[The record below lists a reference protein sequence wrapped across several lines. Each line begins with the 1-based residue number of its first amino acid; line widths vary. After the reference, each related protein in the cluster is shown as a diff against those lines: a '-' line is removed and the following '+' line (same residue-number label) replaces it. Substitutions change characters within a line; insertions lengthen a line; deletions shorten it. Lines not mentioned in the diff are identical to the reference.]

1 MRPGQLIDRFR
12 RRPSDLLTLKQL
24 AFWNGRLT
32 EEQRRAA
39 RRAAER
45 YVEIVPWTVDVP
57 AHLRDADLEPAIAWT
72 RRLRAGSS
80 AETVA
85 TRARF
90 LENCARTQRTPRRE
104 FIDAAWR
111 LFDRLPRHEKRRWP
125 VLWFGLANEAGN
137 EVIDRDFEF
146 IVKSLIA
153 KEGRTG
159 GFEGNYIGL
168 RLPGVSSGR
177 RRPPNWQDRI
187 DRIAVKAPLDLL
199 SFDYRLH
206 LIERDG
212 LAAFERNAIAGVRKA
227 FLQLKRLLPYS
238 GYPGN
243 HVRLVRAAL
252 ERRIL
257 ESECIGILDLALKRE
272 WRSWV
277 RTELVAIRTR
287 AVAQQGSMPH
297 A

>member
-12 RRPSDLLTLKQL
+12 RSPSDLLTVKQL
-24 AFWNGRLT
+24 AFWKGRLT

-57 AHLRDADLEPAIAWT
+57 AHLRDADLESAIDWT

-90 LENCARTQRTPRRE
+90 LENCARGQRPPRRE
-104 FIDAAWR
+104 FLDAAWR
-111 LFDRLPRHEKRRWP
+111 LFERLPRREKRRWP
-125 VLWFGLANEAGN
+125 VLWFGLANEVGN

-146 IVKSLIA
+146 IVKALIA

-168 RLPGVSSGR
+168 RLPGVSSDR
-177 RRPPNWQDRI
+177 RRPANWQDRI
-187 DRIAVKAPLDLL
+187 DRIAVRAPPQLL
-199 SFDYRLH
+199 GFHYRLY
-206 LIERDG
+206 LIEREG

-243 HVRLVRAAL
+243 HVRLLHAAL
-252 ERRIL
+252 QRRVL
-257 ESECIGILDLALKRE
+257 ASQCIGILDLALKRE

-277 RTELVAIRTR
+277 RAELLATR
-287 AVAQQGSMPH
+287 NQTAHLLDAAH
-297 A
+297 